1 MSQPQRPDQRQ
12 LGISRAGSGPAPASQ
27 FIIARVVVVYG
38 ANSGIF
44 EYSGT
49 PGPGNPPVAYMVP
62 PGTTTDP
69 YGNVLPA
76 QDSIVSVGA
85 GGAYAALNGGQLLLA
100 GPHAMTSPS
109 FLAESTSGAGI
120 VLLNT
125 GLSSALD
132 TASVLQ
138 LQSAVNGVALTVLD
152 GADGNTYDTET
163 LRLDAIGAQTIS
175 AAANTVITGTS
186 GTGLSCAV
194 AARKY
199 QVTGRVAWQQV
210 TAAVAQEFGF
220 TGPAVSSMDIACDQ
234 FEQAGTGQQI
244 FSGNITAIG
253 GHVSTPAVGLGI
265 ITAFRFE
272 GELTFS
278 AAGTFAVVALEGTPG
293 DSFTVNP
300 SGAIAWMTVSP
311 V

>member
-163 LRLDAIGAQTIS
+163 LRLDAIGTQTIS
-175 AAANTVITGTS
+175 TTGNNVITGTS
-186 GTGLSCAV
+186 GSGLSCAV
-194 AARKY
+194 SARKY
-199 QVTGRVAWQQV
+199 QVAGRVTWAQG
-210 TAAVAQEFGF
+210 TNAVAQVFGF
-220 TGPAVSSMDIACDQ
+220 TGPTVSSMDIACDQ
-234 FEQAGTGQQI
+234 WEQTGTGQQV

-253 GHVSTPAVGLGI
+253 GHISTAAPGAGI
-265 ITAFRFE
+265 ISAFLFA

-278 AAGTFAVVALEGTPG
+278 AAGTFACVAAEGTGG
-293 DSFTVNP
+293 DTFTVNP